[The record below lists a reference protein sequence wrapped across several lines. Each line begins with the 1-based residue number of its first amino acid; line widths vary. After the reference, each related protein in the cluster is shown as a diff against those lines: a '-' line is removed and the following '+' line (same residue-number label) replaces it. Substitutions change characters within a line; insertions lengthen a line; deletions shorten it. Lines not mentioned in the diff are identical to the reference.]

1 MTKTYLLAKNIQG
14 VAVATCIAIASETRY
29 RTMKLLHFPTLFA
42 LGALGTASS
51 FTVLSSRSHRILHE
65 QLRLAAAAANDDFI
79 TTDSGIRYNIVKE
92 GRDGPGP
99 NTGQTINAHY
109 TGWLDDFDGTDKFD
123 STRDDGRLFQFE
135 VGKGQVIQGWDETFG
150 EMKIGERRQII
161 LPPQMAYGDEGV
173 PGIIPKG
180 ATLFF
185 DLELV
190 EAL

>member
-1 MTKTYLLAKNIQG
+1 MKPLHFSALAF
-14 VAVATCIAIASETRY
+14 AVA
-29 RTMKLLHFPTLFA
+29 
-42 LGALGTASS
+42 ALGTVSS
-51 FTVLSSRSHRILHE
+51 FTVVVSSRSHHGIFHD
-65 QLRLAAAAANDDFI
+65 LRLAAAANDDDDFI

-92 GRDGPGP
+92 GQDGPGP
-99 NTGQTINAHY
+99 NRGQTINAHY

-161 LPPQMAYGDEGV
+161 LPPQMAYGDKGV
-173 PGIIPKG
+173 PGIIASG
-180 ATLFF
+180 ATLYF
-185 DLELV
+185 DVELV